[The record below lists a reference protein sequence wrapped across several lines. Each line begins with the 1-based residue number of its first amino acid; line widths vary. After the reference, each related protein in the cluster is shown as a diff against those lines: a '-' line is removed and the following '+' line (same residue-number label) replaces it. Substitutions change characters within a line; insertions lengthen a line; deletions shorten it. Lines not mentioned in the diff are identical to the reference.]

1 MQITAYSVPECG
13 KCFGEKVLEQCKED
27 QKGQGERFI
36 ILNKVVR
43 MGSIE
48 KWMWVKTQGTAGM
61 SQKALQG
68 KNASDPVGGN
78 QDIQAFVYSPGSI
91 SHWGNTD

>member
-1 MQITAYSVPECG
+1 
-13 KCFGEKVLEQCKED
+13 
-27 QKGQGERFI
+27 
-36 ILNKVVR
+36 
-43 MGSIE
+43 MGYIE

-68 KNASDPVGGN
+68 KKASDPVGGN
-78 QDIQAFVYSPGSI
+78 QDIQAFVHSPDSI